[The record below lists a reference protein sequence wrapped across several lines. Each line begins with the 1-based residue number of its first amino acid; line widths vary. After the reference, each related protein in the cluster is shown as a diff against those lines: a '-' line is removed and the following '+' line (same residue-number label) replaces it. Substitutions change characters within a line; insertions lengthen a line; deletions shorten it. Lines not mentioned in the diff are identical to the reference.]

1 MSELE
6 HEQFIRNAI
15 ELAITSGKKGND
27 SFGAVLVHNGII
39 IATAENTVKTGEGYG
54 HAEYNL
60 AIQSAK
66 QFPDRIL
73 RECTLYTST
82 APCPRCTFSILAIG
96 IKRIVISV
104 SYQRFALLIPKKFET
119 TTINE
124 IVNRL
129 GLKDVEIVCPIL
141 EEEGMRAFE
150 HWGGEYHPLETL
162 LEQARQ
168 ERDKKLL

>member
-1 MSELE
+1 
-6 HEQFIRNAI
+6 
-15 ELAITSGKKGND
+15 
-27 SFGAVLVHNGII
+27 
-39 IATAENTVKTGEGYG
+39 
-54 HAEYNL
+54 
-60 AIQSAK
+60 
-66 QFPDRIL
+66 
-73 RECTLYTST
+73 
-82 APCPRCTFSILAIG
+82 
-96 IKRIVISV
+96 V

-129 GLKDVEIVCPIL
+129 GLKDVEILGPIL